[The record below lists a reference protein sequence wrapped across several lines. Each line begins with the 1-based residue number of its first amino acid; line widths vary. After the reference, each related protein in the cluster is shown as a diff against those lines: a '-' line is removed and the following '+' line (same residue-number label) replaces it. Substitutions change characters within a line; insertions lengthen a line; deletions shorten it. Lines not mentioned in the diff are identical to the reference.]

1 MRNQENIDHLQ
12 IQINELENQKKL
24 NKNYIVKQ
32 EEIAEKQRSIN
43 SFHKD
48 INELI
53 DKIS

>member
-24 NKNYIVKQ
+24 NKNSIVKQ
-32 EEIAEKQRSIN
+32 GEIAEKQRSIN